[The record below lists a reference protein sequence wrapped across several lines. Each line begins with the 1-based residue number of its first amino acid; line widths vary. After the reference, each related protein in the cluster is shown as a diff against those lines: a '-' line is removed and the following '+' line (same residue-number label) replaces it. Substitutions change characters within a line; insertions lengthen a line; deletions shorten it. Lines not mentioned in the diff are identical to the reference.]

1 MIFNPLDGLIVL
13 GLGVGAFWG
22 FSRGSLRELID
33 VVCLYLA
40 TLATTLVFQ
49 KPAIWFALNFNLPLP
64 FMEILT
70 FTLLLAGFF
79 STFLYLALD
88 FLKPPKGRYLTIT
101 ERVGGMIFGL
111 LFALILISLALFFL
125 DHALKVNW
133 LRWDQYRKAILEAR
147 LGSFMAPLIEGF
159 GRTILQVLKPF
170 FPKGLPS
177 LLESR
182 F

>member
-1 MIFNPLDGLIVL
+1 MIFNPLDGLILL
-13 GLGVGAFWG
+13 GLGAGAFWG

-49 KPAIWFALNFNLPLP
+49 RPARWFALNFDLPLP
-64 FMEILT
+64 FTEILT

-79 STFLYLALD
+79 SFFLYIALD
-88 FLKPPKGRYLTIT
+88 FLKPPRGRYLTIT
-101 ERVGGMIFGL
+101 DRMGGMIFGL
-111 LFALILISLALFFL
+111 LFALILISLVLFFL

-133 LRWDQYRKAILEAR
+133 LRWDQYRKAILETRIAS
-147 LGSFMAPLIEGF
+147 LIAPFIEEF
-159 GRTILQVLKPF
+159 GRTILLVLRPF

-177 LLESR
+177 LLEPR
-182 F
+182 L